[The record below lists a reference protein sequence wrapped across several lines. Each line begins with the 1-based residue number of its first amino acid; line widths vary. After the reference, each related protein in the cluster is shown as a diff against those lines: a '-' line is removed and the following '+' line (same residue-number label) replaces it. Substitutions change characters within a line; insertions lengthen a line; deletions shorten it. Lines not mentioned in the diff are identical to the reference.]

1 MAFKRRNSMKSRKN
15 IATTLLAGLF
25 VMGLSACE
33 KGPAEKAGKAID
45 DAASDVADA
54 AEDAGEAVK
63 EKMEE

>member
-1 MAFKRRNSMKSRKN
+1 MKSRKN

-33 KGPAEKAGKAID
+33 KGPAEKAGEAID

-63 EKMEE
+63 DKLDK

>member
-1 MAFKRRNSMKSRKN
+1 MKSRKN

-33 KGPAEKAGKAID
+33 KGPAEKAGEAID